1 MMGPIIGR
9 LYNLDVENE
18 QFWID
23 LETMYLPNSNVELAT
38 ANDWRA
44 AYIAVKRSK
53 SLFSFLITFFIAWHG
68 YRLHSVCI

>member
-1 MMGPIIGR
+1 MSESIYFSAIRTKRAFEAMMGPIIGR
-9 LYNLDVENE
+9 LYNLDVDNE

-44 AYIAVKRSK
+44 AYIAV
-53 SLFSFLITFFIAWHG
+53 W
-68 YRLHSVCI
+68 